1 MVEVAYGAIEVLRDD
16 ALRRVREPVREQ
28 QRVVLVKRAV
38 VEDEQ
43 ELGALGVL
51 AVVRVLAV
59 LWAERLN
66 GVWHAF
72 REVPEVAGVLF
83 GKRNVKNEVVLLV
96 WESGMEEEEIYV
108 RRLRRKFGLQVLKCL
123 LVFLPGVNVSIIFEF
138 VRVFH

>member
-1 MVEVAYGAIEVLRDD
+1 MVEVARGAIEVLRDD

-28 QRVVLVKRAV
+28 QRVVLVERAV

-66 GVWHAF
+66 RVRHAF

-96 WESGMEEEEIYV
+96 WESEMEEEEMYV
-108 RRLRRKFGLQVLKCL
+108 RHLRRKFGLQVSECL
-123 LVFLPGVNVSIIFEF
+123 LVFLPGVNVPIIFEF
-138 VRVFH
+138 VRVFY